1 VAADLEAQSQP
12 AEERR
17 ASASGDAA
25 LDGSP
30 SLSPPGGSP
39 PPPLTPGELSLAS
52 WSEPAAAAAA
62 SRQSQSAALWAAAAR
77 TQALAVESPM
87 LREMLQ
93 GSIGLLVRGA
103 MLVGDLEEPR
113 PAQESRV
120 GTGEA
125 AAACASASPP
135 DRPDAAPGATQAA
148 PPAPAA
154 AGATPGPSGKKRRAV
169 VHPDDAE
176 QPLVSSAGPLLERAR
191 THRLRFAAGAAAH
204 DQPPVADVGSA
215 APVLERARAHRLRFA
230 ADAQPPAP
238 ELELASSS
246 SRVASLLQR
255 AQAIRGAAFA

>member
-1 VAADLEAQSQP
+1 
-12 AEERR
+12 
-17 ASASGDAA
+17 
-25 LDGSP
+25 
-30 SLSPPGGSP
+30 
-39 PPPLTPGELSLAS
+39 
-52 WSEPAAAAAA
+52 
-62 SRQSQSAALWAAAAR
+62 
-77 TQALAVESPM
+77 M

-125 AAACASASPP
+125 AAACASAGPP
-135 DRPDAAPGATQAA
+135 NRPDAAPGATQAA

-154 AGATPGPSGKKRRAV
+154 AGAGGRSSAV

-191 THRLRFAAGAAAH
+191 AHRPRFAAGAAAH
-204 DQPPVADVGSA
+204 NQPPVADVGSA

-246 SRVASLLQR
+246 SRVASRGPRLFEARLF
-255 AQAIRGAAFA
+255 ACLFTTGVGIRCFP